1 MYYICNLLHPNM
13 FIFEE
18 LIQPLNLR
26 EYTMDLNKKT
36 FPWHFDNEN
45 NKYQRERKYEC
56 SRGLRT
62 MMSNQGLG

>member
-1 MYYICNLLHPNM
+1 M
-13 FIFEE
+13 FEE

-26 EYTMDLNKKT
+26 EYTVDLNKKT
-36 FPWHFDNEN
+36 LPWHFDHKN
-45 NKYQRERKYEC
+45 NIYQRERKYEC